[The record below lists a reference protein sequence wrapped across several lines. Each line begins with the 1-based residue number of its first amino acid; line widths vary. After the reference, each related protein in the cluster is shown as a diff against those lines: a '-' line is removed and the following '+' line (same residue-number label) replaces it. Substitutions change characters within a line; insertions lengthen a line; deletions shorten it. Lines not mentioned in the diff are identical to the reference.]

1 MPSETSEQLEKRRSE
16 LKERLVELGD
26 MRPGSLVE
34 RYRRC
39 GKPACH
45 CASRDAAGHGPSWSL
60 TRGVAGKTVTKII
73 PPTAVEQ
80 TRRQIDEYH
89 RFRLLIREFVEVSE
103 AVCDARLQGSGAAS
117 GLEAAQKGG
126 SKRPSKRKSSPRLKL

>member
-45 CASRDAAGHGPSWSL
+45 CASLHSRRKDAESL
-60 TRGVAGKTVTKII
+60 NDLALCCLRRRLRADTLRRRKECPQPLRRNERSARG
-73 PPTAVEQ
+73 
-80 TRRQIDEYH
+80 
-89 RFRLLIREFVEVSE
+89 
-103 AVCDARLQGSGAAS
+103 DA
-117 GLEAAQKGG
+117 EE
-126 SKRPSKRKSSPRLKL
+126 KLCYAINA

>member
-1 MPSETSEQLEKRRSE
+1 MLAIASVMCYSDSVYRCQTMRRPSPMPSETSEQLEKRRSE

-45 CASRDAAGHGPSWSL
+45 CASRNATGHGPSWSL

-80 TRRQIDEYH
+80 TRRQFDDYH
-89 RFRLLIREFVEVSE
+89 AFRLLIGGLVKFTE
-103 AVCDARLQGSGAAS
+103 ADCEARRRG
-117 GLEAAQKGG
+117 
-126 SKRPSKRKSSPRLKL
+126 